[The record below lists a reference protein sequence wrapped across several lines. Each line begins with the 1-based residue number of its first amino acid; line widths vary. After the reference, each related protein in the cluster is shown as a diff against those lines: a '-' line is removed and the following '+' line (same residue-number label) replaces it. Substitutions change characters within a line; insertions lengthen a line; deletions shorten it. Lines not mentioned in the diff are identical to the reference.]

1 MAINKKVAA
10 ALKTVAKKKTSKY
23 SQSAP
28 QSKSYK
34 EANDRTVAAKS
45 VGWRWTDMGAARLGK
60 NADKKPSTAE
70 IAEYK
75 NKVFKKGGVEHRYI
89 YSEKRID
96 KSDVSRKDKFKS
108 GGVSQIAPQSK
119 SYQEANDRLV
129 PAKPVGYRYT
139 TKYANRKDI
148 DPYERPTTE
157 DIEKGKGVYYE
168 TRIDKSDRNFRRRFD
183 EGGMDDEY
191 ARGGSPKI
199 ANNESRSYTENM
211 MPFKGSNLEGKTLDN
226 GDYVVLS
233 YGYYPIW
240 FYSKSQGQW
249 YGNKDKYSQSTGRQ
263 ISQSRPTY
271 DATILSRRE
280 LEEVMFK
287 SSLGRLH
294 DEERIE
300 PNV

>member
-1 MAINKKVAA
+1 MDDEYARGGV
-10 ALKTVAKKKTSKY
+10 

-28 QSKSYK
+28 QS
-34 EANDRTVAAKS
+34 
-45 VGWRWTDMGAARLGK
+45 
-60 NADKKPSTAE
+60 
-70 IAEYK
+70 
-75 NKVFKKGGVEHRYI
+75 
-89 YSEKRID
+89 
-96 KSDVSRKDKFKS
+96 
-108 GGVSQIAPQSK
+108 Q
-119 SYQEANDRLV
+119 SYQEANDKLV

-139 TKYANRKDI
+139 TKYANRKGI